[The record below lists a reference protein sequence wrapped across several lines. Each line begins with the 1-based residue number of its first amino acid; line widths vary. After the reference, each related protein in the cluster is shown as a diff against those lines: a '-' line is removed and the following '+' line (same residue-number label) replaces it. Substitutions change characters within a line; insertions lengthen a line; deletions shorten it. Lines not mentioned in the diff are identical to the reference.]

1 MACTSIQKKTLGV
14 SKHRERMLVQS
25 KDDWGAQVAL
35 LQSPI
40 LPQPQHDFT
49 AKASIAKSPIDK
61 PNTWNL
67 RFQFQNLGVLHP
79 NLKREDGE
87 SLKSKTARED

>member
-14 SKHRERMLVQS
+14 SKYRERMLVQS

-40 LPQPQHDFT
+40 LPNR
-49 AKASIAKSPIDK
+49 
-61 PNTWNL
+61 NTIL
-67 RFQFQNLGVLHP
+67 QQKLPSQNRPLTNHIPGICGF
-79 NLKREDGE
+79 NFGI
-87 SLKSKTARED
+87 